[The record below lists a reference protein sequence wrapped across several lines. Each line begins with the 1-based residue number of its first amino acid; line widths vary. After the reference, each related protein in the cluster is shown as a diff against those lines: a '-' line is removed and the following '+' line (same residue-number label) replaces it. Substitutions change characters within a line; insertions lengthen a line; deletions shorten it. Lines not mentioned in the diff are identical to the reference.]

1 MARSADDLLPRD
13 LVQEPRSSPG
23 QFRSG
28 PRCNHEKLLDKNWIY
43 RKKMW
48 GVSFLAIGYCVY
60 IYIIYLIYIYICVYL
75 YAIYIYM
82 HIMYGINNVLYI
94 VNFVFFFFC
103 IGVCI
108 YIYLH
113 NFCARVCVCVFVS
126 R

>member
-48 GVSFLAIGYCVY
+48 GVSFLAIGYC
-60 IYIIYLIYIYICVYL
+60 IYIIYLIYIYMYL
-75 YAIYIYM
+75 YDIYIYM

-94 VNFVFFFFC
+94 VNFVLFFFVL
-103 IGVCI
+103 GYVYI
-108 YIYLH
+108 YI
-113 NFCARVCVCVFVS
+113 FA
-126 R
+126 